1 MPANSEHRSFRTFT
15 FVWFGQLISMIGS
28 SMTWFAVSI
37 WVWQLTG
44 RATDLALFGFF
55 SQLPQIFMYL
65 ISGTVVDR
73 ASRKLLMIVGDLIT
87 GVLTIILAVL
97 YLSGHIQIWHLYMT
111 VAIAGIFE
119 QFQALAF
126 EASISTLVDR
136 KDYTRA
142 TSMGFFAEFA
152 SYGLGPALA
161 GVLYLTIGLGGIM
174 AIDIATFLIAISIVV
189 SVHIPQPARSH
200 SVFEG
205 DARTDAAQPFNILK
219 ELSFGWR
226 YLTRHRG
233 LMILLVWTS
242 LFWFAHDLGQSVYSA
257 MVLARSNSDPRI
269 LGSLTAAS
277 GIAGVL
283 SAAVMGKFGGF
294 KRQVN
299 GIRLGMLGVGLS
311 KIVFGLGRVPL
322 IWIPAEF
329 ACCLNLPILGSS
341 TDTIWLNRVSPE
353 LQGRVFAT
361 SAMVMKMIS
370 SLGYLASGPLADRF
384 FEPAMMPGGLLA
396 PMLGG
401 VFGTEKGS
409 GIALLFVICAISMFS
424 IGVVGYRSPQL
435 QRL

>member
-1 MPANSEHRSFRTFT
+1 PPH
-15 FVWFGQLISMIGS
+15 
-28 SMTWFAVSI
+28 
-37 WVWQLTG
+37 
-44 RATDLALFGFF
+44 
-55 SQLPQIFMYL
+55 P
-65 ISGTVVDR
+65 
-73 ASRKLLMIVGDLIT
+73 
-87 GVLTIILAVL
+87 
-97 YLSGHIQIWHLYMT
+97 
-111 VAIAGIFE
+111 
-119 QFQALAF
+119 
-126 EASISTLVDR
+126 
-136 KDYTRA
+136 RA

-174 AIDIATFLIAISIVV
+174 AIDLVTFLIAISIVI
-189 SVHIPQPARSH
+189 SVRIPQPTQSQ
-200 SVFEG
+200 
-205 DARTDAAQPFNILK
+205 TDSTQPLNALE

-226 YLTRHRG
+226 YLTRRPG
-233 LMILLVWTS
+233 LMILLVWTA
-242 LFWFAHDLGQSVYSA
+242 LFWLAHDLGQSVYSA

-269 LGSLTAAS
+269 LGSLWAAS

-322 IWIPAEF
+322 VWIPAEF

-361 SAMVMKMIS
+361 SSMVTKIIS
-370 SLGYLASGPLADRF
+370 SLGYLASGPLADRV
-384 FEPAMMPGGLLA
+384 FEPAMRAGGLLA
-396 PMLGG
+396 PIFGG
-401 VFGTEKGS
+401 IFGTEPGS
-409 GIALLFVICAISMFS
+409 GIALLFVICAIAMSSM
-424 IGVVGYRSPQL
+424 GVVGYRLPQL